1 MCLACELDLH
11 VFWFVSCLL
20 YTTGKGCALY
30 CVCVSLERGV
40 SMLGILEDVVSM
52 LCLIGGEVV
61 IVDSGSYAN
70 DRSLNQ
76 RFLIVA
82 VYERVFLNDLVIE
95 TRIGCGMYGPCY

>member
-1 MCLACELDLH
+1 
-11 VFWFVSCLL
+11 
-20 YTTGKGCALY
+20 
-30 CVCVSLERGV
+30 
-40 SMLGILEDVVSM
+40 MLGILEDVVSM

-70 DRSLNQ
+70 DRALNQ